1 MLVAKNEKSKCYYVT
16 MLLCYIGLSVMYSN
30 VKSLFIDENMTF
42 ILAKLYVYIMQ
53 SAKGNNVFFNKYSM
67 L

>member
-42 ILAKLYVYIMQ
+42 ILAKLFVYIMQ
-53 SAKGNNVFFNKYSM
+53 SAKGNNAFFNKYSM